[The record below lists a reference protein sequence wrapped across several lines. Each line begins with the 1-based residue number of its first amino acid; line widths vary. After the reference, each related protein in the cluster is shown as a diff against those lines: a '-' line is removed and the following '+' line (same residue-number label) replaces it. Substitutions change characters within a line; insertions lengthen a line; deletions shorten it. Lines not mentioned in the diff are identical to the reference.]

1 MTPAEFRQQAL
12 KLQGAEEKAHMGH
25 PDFRVGAKIFATM
38 GYPDKNFAMV
48 KLTPEQQEIVTGA
61 EPEIFSAAKGAWGR
75 QGSTLVTLARLD
87 KITAASALKMAWDN
101 LQKPQPKAPRK
112 TQRGL

>member
-25 PDFRVGAKIFATM
+25 PDFRVGTKIFATM

-101 LQKPQPKAPRK
+101 LQKPPPRK